1 MARYPQ
7 YYPVYSPQGDF
18 YRPNPIASNFDQG
31 NQQQED
37 ETELDFFRSGSQP
50 RFFALQQAAI
60 NSLINSL
67 RGPPGTY
74 KDEFSFLLCNNDLK
88 FLISGPPGPAT
99 SASPAPTP
107 AGTPGPPGPPGP
119 TGPAGPAGPAGAI
132 GKSMERLIF
141 FFFIF

>member
-67 RGPPGTY
+67 RGPPGIKMNY
-74 KDEFSFLLCNNDLK
+74 LLFLLVVQSLLGIFD
-88 FLISGPPGPAT
+88 FRTSWSSGSSCSST
-99 SASPAPTP
+99 SSSGSGWNTRPSRSTRTNWTRWPSRP
-107 AGTPGPPGPPGP
+107 
-119 TGPAGPAGPAGAI
+119 
-132 GKSMERLIF
+132 SRCYW
-141 FFFIF
+141 